1 MTKYKEYADRMILQ
15 NQKFFEEFKTV
26 HDKYTSDQEK
36 YQTVYNDVG
45 QKALLIIKEWEDKL
59 CKHSEKA
66 GYSVFTASL
75 AEKFQG
81 QVKKKF
87 PMIDWVGVISK
98 TKKPEFTLKKIT
110 LS

>member
-15 NQKFFEEFKTV
+15 NKKFFEEFKTV

-81 QVKKKF
+81 EVKKKF
-87 PMIDWVGVISK
+87 PMIDWIGVISK
-98 TKKPEFTLKKIT
+98 TNKPEFTLKKIT